1 MVFTHGRRPLD
12 PHATKLE
19 QVHNR
24 WSQICEALWATSTI
38 GYVGLNLAQQ
48 LWALPLLLPLF
59 LFCCDIDSVID
70 LPSRSLVSLCDPGEV
85 AHMNFLLLPL
95 LVGEPSSKFLFTSS
109 TILNLGCSLSHAIS
123 LHSNHWATFNIPG
136 SLVHIHTS
144 LHSSTSFNLL
154 ERLLYHSRYAKQL
167 PRKTC

>member
-1 MVFTHGRRPLD
+1 
-12 PHATKLE
+12 
-19 QVHNR
+19 
-24 WSQICEALWATSTI
+24 
-38 GYVGLNLAQQ
+38 
-48 LWALPLLLPLF
+48 
-59 LFCCDIDSVID
+59 
-70 LPSRSLVSLCDPGEV
+70 
-85 AHMNFLLLPL
+85 
-95 LVGEPSSKFLFTSS
+95 
-109 TILNLGCSLSHAIS
+109 LSHAIS

>member
-19 QVHNR
+19 LVHNR
-24 WSQICEALWATSTI
+24 WSEICEALWATSTA
-38 GYVGLNLAQQ
+38 GSVGLNLAQQ

-95 LVGEPSSKFLFTSS
+95 LIGEPSSK
-109 TILNLGCSLSHAIS
+109 SLSLS
-123 LHSNHWATFNIPG
+123 LRPCSA
-136 SLVHIHTS
+136 
-144 LHSSTSFNLL
+144 
-154 ERLLYHSRYAKQL
+154 
-167 PRKTC
+167 